1 MNKENIIEV
10 AGLCK
15 TYPGAD
21 KPAVAGINLA
31 IGKGSF
37 FGLLG
42 PNGAGK
48 TTFLSMLVGLLKPSS
63 GKLLI
68 AGLDIQGHLDVIK
81 QRIGLVPQDIALYP
95 TLTARENLA
104 FFGSMLGLSGS
115 RLDARIE
122 ECLDIA
128 DLNNFAG
135 SRVEIFSGGLKRR
148 LSLVIG
154 LIHNPDILFL
164 DEPTVG
170 IDPQSR
176 HFIYNSLRRMNAD
189 GMTIV
194 YTSHYM
200 EEVEQLCNDIAIID
214 HGRIIARG
222 GVEELLSQHE
232 YNIIKVRTADEI
244 PAALQEK
251 IMALPYIQESRLNK
265 NGLTIKSN
273 TPQQALLELVSILQ
287 QNNISIISLSAGMDN
302 LEQVFLALTGTT
314 LRE

>member
-15 TYPGAD
+15 TYTGAD
-21 KPAVAGINLA
+21 RPAVDGINLA
-31 IGKGSF
+31 IGEGSF

-48 TTFLSMLVGLLKPSS
+48 TTFLSMLAGLLKPSS

-115 RLDARIE
+115 RLNVRIE

-135 SRVEIFSGGLKRR
+135 SMVEIFSGGLKRR

-232 YNIIKVRTADEI
+232 YNIIRVRTADEI

>member
-15 TYPGAD
+15 TYTGAD
-21 KPAVAGINLA
+21 RPAVDGINLA
-31 IGKGSF
+31 IGEGSF

-48 TTFLSMLVGLLKPSS
+48 TTFLSMLAGLLKPSS

-104 FFGSMLGLSGS
+104 FFGSMLGLFGS

-232 YNIIKVRTADEI
+232 YNIIRVRTADEI

>member
-15 TYPGAD
+15 TYTGAD
-21 KPAVAGINLA
+21 RPAVDGINLA

-115 RLDARIE
+115 RLNVRIE

-232 YNIIKVRTADEI
+232 YNIIRVRTADEI

>member
-1 MNKENIIEV
+1 
-10 AGLCK
+10 
-15 TYPGAD
+15 
-21 KPAVAGINLA
+21 
-31 IGKGSF
+31 
-37 FGLLG
+37 
-42 PNGAGK
+42 
-48 TTFLSMLVGLLKPSS
+48 
-63 GKLLI
+63 
-68 AGLDIQGHLDVIK
+68 
-81 QRIGLVPQDIALYP
+81 
-95 TLTARENLA
+95 
-104 FFGSMLGLSGS
+104 
-115 RLDARIE
+115 
-122 ECLDIA
+122 
-128 DLNNFAG
+128 
-135 SRVEIFSGGLKRR
+135 
-148 LSLVIG
+148 
-154 LIHNPDILFL
+154 
-164 DEPTVG
+164 
-170 IDPQSR
+170 
-176 HFIYNSLRRMNAD
+176 
-189 GMTIV
+189 MTIV

-232 YNIIKVRTADEI
+232 YNIIRVRTADEI